1 MKVLRREIEDA
12 LAVRDSTARQRNS
25 REGQWL
31 ARQLFLRLFDVI
43 GIEVDVAEGVD
54 KFPGRETDFVSDQ
67 ARQQSIRCDVERYAQ
82 KNVCRPLIEL
92 ATQILVRD
100 EELEKAVARRQGH
113 LVDHSGVPG
122 SEDVL
127 ATIRIGLEAGDNIL
141 EDRKSVG

>member
-12 LAVRDSTARQRNS
+12 LAVRDPTARQRNS

-82 KNVCRPLIEL
+82 KNVCRRSEENTSEL
-92 ATQILVRD
+92 QSLMRISY
-100 EELEKAVARRQGH
+100 AVFCLKKKTNERHHHTTTDQKH
-113 LVDHSGVPG
+113 KD
-122 SEDVL
+122 
-127 ATIRIGLEAGDNIL
+127 
-141 EDRKSVG
+141 